1 MPCTLR
7 PRVGASASVLRRTRP
22 RSVRRVVASP
32 DEAAQSCAAHVGP
45 SAKARSRPQ
54 REGPAAPMQSQV
66 PPGRRQRRARATPTP
81 GVRSLMSDPLQDARP
96 RKWGGGSPA
105 IRRHE
110 AAVARSLAYA
120 DAAAQAGDLLEALA
134 WLEVLDRLG
143 DDVPKQ
149 YLVKQRAWRATLGH
163 TGAA

>member
-1 MPCTLR
+1 
-7 PRVGASASVLRRTRP
+7 
-22 RSVRRVVASP
+22 
-32 DEAAQSCAAHVGP
+32 
-45 SAKARSRPQ
+45 
-54 REGPAAPMQSQV
+54 
-66 PPGRRQRRARATPTP
+66 
-81 GVRSLMSDPLQDARP
+81 MSDPPKAPPP
-96 RKWGGGSPA
+96 RKWLGGSPA

-120 DAAAQAGDLLEALA
+120 DAAAQSGDFLEALA

-163 TGAA
+163 TGTA